1 MVDFEN
7 PDAERLYQSVGFER
21 ADVKDFLGH
30 KMWHLVVRQQ
40 STVIIHIE
48 ARQLNQRIKH
58 GDSVSWSSG
67 TYKFKIILMIR
78 KAKENDI
85 PKILDLLSQVNDVH
99 AEGRPDFFIKGRRKY
114 NEADLMLIIND
125 GTTSVF
131 VCEEDN
137 DVKGYA
143 FCVIQDLSKCHNLHP
158 DKSLYIDDICV
169 DEKYRRHGV
178 GRKLYDF
185 VMQYAKNEGCFN
197 VTLNVWDKNPEA
209 RAFYENMG
217 MKVQKVCMEVVL

>member
-1 MVDFEN
+1 M
-7 PDAERLYQSVGFER
+7 
-21 ADVKDFLGH
+21 
-30 KMWHLVVRQQ
+30 
-40 STVIIHIE
+40 
-48 ARQLNQRIKH
+48 
-58 GDSVSWSSG
+58 

-85 PKILDLLSQVNDVH
+85 PRVLDLLSQVNDVH
-99 AEGRPDFFIKGRRKY
+99 AEGRPDFFIKGKRKY
-114 NEADLMLIIND
+114 NEADLVKIISDEN
-125 GTTSVF
+125 TPVF

-143 FCVIQDLSKCHNLHP
+143 FCVMQDLSKCHNLHP
-158 DKSLYIDDICV
+158 DKSLYVDDICV
-169 DEKYRRHGV
+169 DEKYRRQGV

-185 VMQYAKNEGCFN
+185 VIQYAKNEGCFK

-209 RAFYENMG
+209 KAFYEDMG

>member
-1 MVDFEN
+1 M
-7 PDAERLYQSVGFER
+7 
-21 ADVKDFLGH
+21 
-30 KMWHLVVRQQ
+30 
-40 STVIIHIE
+40 
-48 ARQLNQRIKH
+48 
-58 GDSVSWSSG
+58 

-85 PKILDLLSQVNDVH
+85 PRILELLSQVNDVH

-114 NEADLMLIIND
+114 MESDLIMILADD
-125 GTTSVF
+125 TTPVF
-131 VCEEDN
+131 VCEKDN
-137 DVKGYA
+137 DIKGYA
-143 FCVIQDLSKCHNLHP
+143 FCVIQDLSKCYNLHP
-158 DKSLYIDDICV
+158 NKSLYIDDICV

-185 VMQYAKNEGCFN
+185 VIQYAKNEGCFN

-209 RAFYENMG
+209 KAFYENMG

>member
-1 MVDFEN
+1 M
-7 PDAERLYQSVGFER
+7 
-21 ADVKDFLGH
+21 
-30 KMWHLVVRQQ
+30 
-40 STVIIHIE
+40 
-48 ARQLNQRIKH
+48 
-58 GDSVSWSSG
+58 

-85 PKILDLLSQVNDVH
+85 PRILDLLSQVNDVH
-99 AEGRPDFFIKGRRKY
+99 AEGRPDFFIKGKRKY
-114 NEADLMLIIND
+114 NESDLVKIISDEN
-125 GTTSVF
+125 TPVF

-143 FCVIQDLSKCHNLHP
+143 FCVMQDLSKCHNLHP
-158 DKSLYIDDICV
+158 DKSLYVDDICV
-169 DEKYRRHGV
+169 DEKYRRQGV

-185 VMQYAKNEGCFN
+185 VIQYAKNEGCFN

-209 RAFYENMG
+209 KAFYENMG